1 MIKIL
6 WALVFR
12 VRFLSLTE
20 LTEHH
25 QPLLISFHFQG
36 KQMKVDRVKEEEL
49 KVDRIVGVT
58 ESGGERMFLVSL
70 SLGV

>member
-1 MIKIL
+1 MITIL
-6 WALVFR
+6 WALVFME
-12 VRFLSLTE
+12 RFLSLAE
-20 LTEHH
+20 YY